1 MSSTQN
7 GLDWREIFAEELP
20 LLDLPVARKRA
31 GATAASYDSYAIHL
45 PAALYERLVM
55 LTNQLNTALPTV
67 LCAAWQTLLYRY
79 TNQSRFFIGSHS
91 LLADQPNSVN
101 SLYVLEAQLPDNGSF
116 ATVVAQVQQAATAA
130 IDHGSLVAAKE
141 AGALTL
147 AGDAWQALFAVQF
160 DWMADGTT
168 EPAPPIAQAE
178 QAPQAELRLLAKP
191 DPETIELTFIYQSDR
206 YQVDAISRMAGHF
219 CRLVESLV
227 AAPQQNIATLPLL
240 TDAERT
246 QLLVAWNATAAAYPQ
261 DRCLHQL
268 IEEQATRTPD
278 AIAVKFNQRTLT
290 YGELNTQANQ
300 VAHALLAVGV
310 APDALV
316 GICMDRS
323 LEMMVGLLG
332 ILKAGGAYVPL
343 DPTYPPE
350 RIAFILEDAQIQLL
364 VTDGPNQNRY
374 REQVSHVIVVD
385 QDSALFTQPHRAN
398 PDSPVQAQNLAYTIY
413 TSGSTGRP
421 KGVSIPHQAVINFL
435 YTMAQTPGLTA
446 DDTLLAVTTIS
457 FDIAGLELYLP
468 LIKGATVVLA
478 SSQVVADGER
488 LLHLIETA
496 KPTIMQATPA
506 TWRLLL
512 VYGWAGT
519 PGLKI
524 LCGGEALPGDL
535 AEKLLTRGASVWNL
549 YGPTET
555 TIWSTVYQVVAPPT
569 GDPAEAAAVVPIGRP
584 IANTT
589 IYILDDHHQPVA
601 IGVPGHL
608 FIGGHGL
615 ACGYWR
621 RPELTGEKFIPNPF
635 AADTT
640 GADARIY
647 QTGDFARYRSD
658 GTIEFLGRQDHQVKL
673 RGYRIELGE
682 IESVLNRHPAV
693 EQSVVMVKEDDNANK
708 RLIAYIKP
716 NPQSVIPIPEWQ
728 LHRLPNR
735 LPFAVINKM
744 EADHLYELIFDHL
757 VYLKHGIRIPQ
768 DACVLDIG
776 ANIGLSML
784 FLQQYAPQGRI
795 YLFEPVPDIFDVLQK
810 NIAIYEQIDAVPL
823 MLGLSS
829 KPGAV
834 EFTYYP
840 NWSALSGLYGNV
852 AEEEELSRVF
862 MQNHYGELAQ
872 YADEWLAGRFQG
884 KTVHCEL
891 RTISQIIREQQIE
904 TIDLVKINVE
914 KSEYDILL
922 GIDEAD
928 WAKIDQ
934 LVIEVHKGEGRM
946 TKIQALLQKHG
957 YAFAVEQNAALQDT
971 VLHMIY
977 AWKADRAAAP
987 VNTVM
992 PITLTKSP
1000 LNMEELYGVLNQH
1013 LPEYMHPAAFVVL
1026 PELPLTPN
1034 GKINRNALPD
1044 PDANNTWV
1052 RSQTAYVPAAEA
1064 VEQQIAEIWQEILN
1078 LPQVGVLDRFFEL
1091 GGNSLL
1097 AAQVHQQLTQRIPH
1111 FTLSLVEMFQHP
1123 TIRSLSDYLKQ
1134 TSEQAGAPVSVD
1146 KGQKRAEKR
1155 KARAQQRQPQRG

>member
-1 MSSTQN
+1 MSPTQN
-7 GLDWREIFAEELP
+7 VLDWCKKLTGELP
-20 LLDLPVARKRA
+20 VLDLPMARKRTA
-31 GATAASYDSYAIHL
+31 DTAASYASYTVRL
-45 PAALYERLVM
+45 PAALHENLAV
-55 LTNQLNTALPTV
+55 LANQLNTALPTV
-67 LCAAWQTLLYRY
+67 LCATWQTLLYRY
-79 TNQSRFFIGSHS
+79 TNQSRFFIGSHT
-91 LLADQPNSVN
+91 LFADQP
-101 SLYVLEAQLPDNGSF
+101 SLAHDPDLLEAQLPDNGSF
-116 ATVVAQVQQAATAA
+116 AAVVAQVQQAATAA
-130 IDHGSLVAAKE
+130 IDYGSLVAAQA
-141 AGALTL
+141 AGHLALAD
-147 AGDAWQALFAVQF
+147 AGWQAIVGVQF
-160 DWMADGTT
+160 DWTT
-168 EPAPPIAQAE
+168 DETNASAAQPAH
-178 QAPQAELRLLAKP
+178 LRLLAKTT
-191 DPETIELTFIYQSDR
+191 PETTELTFLYQADR
-206 YQVDAISRMAGHF
+206 YQAATIRRMAGHF
-219 CRLVESLV
+219 CRLVESIV
-227 AAPQQNIATLPLL
+227 ATPQQSIATLPLL

-246 QLLVAWNATAAAYPQ
+246 QLLVAWNDTAAAYPQ

-268 IEEQATRTPD
+268 IEEQAARTPD
-278 AIAVKFNQRTLT
+278 AIAIKFNQRALT
-290 YGELNTQANQ
+290 YSELNAQANQ

-323 LEMMVGLLG
+323 MEMVIGLLG

-385 QDSALFTQPHRAN
+385 QDCVLFTQPRRSN
-398 PDSPVQAQNLAYTIY
+398 PDSPVHAWNLAYTIY

-421 KGVSIPHQAVINFL
+421 KGVSIPHQAVVNFL

-488 LLHLIETA
+488 LLQLIETA

-555 TIWSTVYQVVAPPT
+555 TIWSTVHQVVAPQA
-569 GDPAEAAAVVPIGRP
+569 GDQAEAAAVAPIGRP

-589 IYILDDHHQPVA
+589 IYILDDHRQPVP

-615 ACGYWR
+615 ARGYWQ
-621 RPELTGEKFIPNPF
+621 RPELTEEKFIPHPF
-635 AADTT
+635 ATDLAIASDE
-640 GADARIY
+640 RIY
-647 QTGDFARYRSD
+647 QTGDFARYQAD

-708 RLIAYIKP
+708 RLVAYIKP
-716 NPQSVIPIPEWQ
+716 NSQSVIPIPEWQ

-735 LPFAVINKM
+735 LPFSVINKM

-768 DACVLDIG
+768 DACMLDIG

-784 FLQQYAPQGRI
+784 FLHQYAPKGKI

-810 NIAIYEQIDAVPL
+810 NIAIYEQIHAVPL

-891 RTISQIIREQQIE
+891 RTISQIISEHQIE
-904 TIDLVKINVE
+904 KIDLIKINVE

-946 TKIQALLQKHG
+946 TNIQALLQKHG
-957 YAFAVEQNAALQDT
+957 YAFAIEQNAALQDT

-987 VNTVM
+987 VNTVT

-1000 LNMEELYGVLNQH
+1000 LNTEELYGVLNQH

-1034 GKINRNALPD
+1034 GKINRNALPE
-1044 PDANNTWV
+1044 PDASNTWV

-1064 VEQQIAEIWQEILN
+1064 VERQIAEIWQEILN
-1078 LPQVGVLDRFFEL
+1078 LPQVGVMDRFFEL

-1097 AAQVHQQLTQRIPH
+1097 AAQVHQRLTQRIPH

-1134 TSEQAGAPVSVD
+1134 NSDQAGAPVSVD

-1155 KARAQQRQPQRG
+1155 KARALQRQPQHG